1 MSAQDLGAEAT
12 ISDETQLDT
21 LREGIDDPVVL
32 KQQLAK
38 EAEARRQLTAR
49 AKTAEQE
56 KRDALTKLAEL
67 ESKHITTNTA
77 PPMDSKP
84 LEINDEVVDLR
95 LDGYSKDE
103 VAWIMQNGGR
113 KALEDKTSYTAIAI
127 QAKRDQQKAEQAAS
141 QVADTAGLSEIERKY
156 TREQLANMSVKEL
169 EAILPR
175 NS

>member
-1 MSAQDLGAEAT
+1 MSEQDAVTGAT
-12 ISDETQLDT
+12 NLDETQLEA

-67 ESKHITTNTA
+67 ESKNITPNNV
-77 PPMDSKP
+77 PSMDSKP

-113 KALEDKTSYTAIAI
+113 KALEDKTSYTSIAI
-127 QAKRDQQKAEQAAS
+127 NAKREQQRAEQAAS
-141 QVADTAGLSEIERKY
+141 QVTDTSGQSEIERKY
-156 TREQLANMSVKEL
+156 TKEQLANMSVKEL